1 MSKIDLEQRIVR
13 YGDLVPCRT
22 AFIDAHTPGSDQKEN
37 FTIIGGGVSES
48 ADQHVH
54 IKDTPGFNIGA
65 AGQPPKCRNSL
76 HTHRTAEVFF
86 VLSGRWR
93 FFWGNT
99 GSDGDVVLNEGD
111 VINIPTGI
119 FRGFEN
125 IGTDYGM
132 IMAILG
138 GDDAGG
144 GVIWAPQVIT
154 EAQDHGLILGENG
167 VLYDRKKGESLPDGI
182 APMPTLDEDQMALF
196 PYVTTAEFV
205 PRFVAR
211 YWDMMA
217 LADHQPAV
225 VIDEDG
231 MLKDRPGFSL
241 DLIRDGSLDDA
252 AYRTDRHEILMVMRG
267 HWSVAVD
274 DQTVTLAPGD
284 VFAVPPGLSRRI
296 SPSMSGEASLFRVR
310 NTDDAAGPT
319 MAFETAAPS
328 RR

>member
-1 MSKIDLEQRIVR
+1 
-13 YGDLVPCRT
+13 
-22 AFIDAHTPGSDQKEN
+22 
-37 FTIIGGGVSES
+37 
-48 ADQHVH
+48 
-54 IKDTPGFNIGA
+54 
-65 AGQPPKCRNSL
+65 
-76 HTHRTAEVFF
+76 
-86 VLSGRWR
+86 
-93 FFWGNT
+93 
-99 GSDGDVVLNEGD
+99 
-111 VINIPTGI
+111 
-119 FRGFEN
+119 
-125 IGTDYGM
+125 
-132 IMAILG
+132 
-138 GDDAGG
+138 
-144 GVIWAPQVIT
+144 
-154 EAQDHGLILGENG
+154 
-167 VLYDRKKGESLPDGI
+167 
-182 APMPTLDEDQMALF
+182 MALF

-267 HWSVAVD
+267 HWSVVVD

-284 VFAVPPGLSRRI
+284 VFAVPPGLPRRI

-310 NTDDAAGPT
+310 NTDDDAGPT

-328 RR
+328 R

>member
-1 MSKIDLEQRIVR
+1 MKAALH
-13 YGDLVPCRT
+13 GDLVPCRT

-37 FTIIGGGVSES
+37 FTIIGGGVSEA

-99 GSDGDVVLNEGD
+99 GSDGEVVLNEGD

-125 IGTDYGM
+125 IGNDYGM

-144 GVIWAPQVIT
+144 GVIWAPQVIN
-154 EAQDHGLILGENG
+154 EAQDHGLIW
-167 VLYDRKKGESLPDGI
+167 VKMACSMTAKKVRLCRWYCPD
-182 APMPTLDEDQMALF
+182 ANLDDDQMALF
-196 PYVTTAEFV
+196 HVSSAEFV
-205 PRFVAR
+205 PFVAR

-217 LADHQPAV
+217 MADHQPAL
-225 VIDEDG
+225 VIDEHG

-241 DLIRDGSLDDA
+241 ELLREGSLDDT
-252 AYRTDRHEILMVMRG
+252 AYSTDRHEILMVMRG
-267 HWSVAVD
+267 HWSVDLD
-274 DQTVTLAPGD
+274 DDRVTLAPGD
-284 VFAVPPGLSRRI
+284 VFAIPPGMKRKLT
-296 SPSMSGEASLFRVR
+296 PAMSGEASLFRVR
-310 NTDDAAGPT
+310 NTDDTAGPT

-328 RR
+328 R